1 MDTSFSL
8 NGTIVGLSTSGMIL
22 RTNTGTEISIAAG
35 STSFSI
41 PVSLGLGARYT
52 LSIASQPS
60 SIVCIVH
67 SGWEGVIPAGITGIQ
82 IICHTTTA
90 NRVYGQLNFNSNI
103 NGIGPDLLNSPSNVI
118 ADGKGIYLSDFGNNR
133 ILYYS
138 GLNTSATGVIGQTDL
153 ISNISGVST
162 TEINQPRGLA
172 KDLYGLYVAD
182 SGNYRAL
189 YFEGLY
195 SAASRVYGQ
204 PDFISSGLTAPASDS
219 LGGPYAIARGSAG
232 FYIVDNGNNRVLYYP
247 DGSNVATRVYG
258 QLNFTSNGTGTTAS
272 TLVGPEG
279 VSISS
284 DGVYIADTGNNRV
297 LYYPG
302 TSTTATR
309 VYGQPDFVSSNPNNG
324 FIGAGTLNSPKAVF
338 AFGGDLWIADTFNN
352 RVLLFSGINTIA
364 SKVFGQNGSFTSST
378 NNTTAS
384 TFFQPQGISIDQ
396 NGIYIVDTVNHRVLV
411 F

>member
-1 MDTSFSL
+1 MTSRFLSFLISFLWICISCGKPKISNPCDPNSQSFFNNLLLKVSVGDISPYCKMDTSFSL

-172 KDLYGLYVAD
+172 KDLYELYVAD

-232 FYIVDNGNNRVLYYP
+232 FYIVDN
-247 DGSNVATRVYG
+247 
-258 QLNFTSNGTGTTAS
+258 
-272 TLVGPEG
+272 
-279 VSISS
+279 
-284 DGVYIADTGNNRV
+284 GNNRV

-396 NGIYIVDTVNHRVLV
+396 NGIYIVDTVNNRVLV

>member
-1 MDTSFSL
+1 
-8 NGTIVGLSTSGMIL
+8 MIL

-172 KDLYGLYVAD
+172 KDLYELYVAD

-232 FYIVDNGNNRVLYYP
+232 FYIVDN
-247 DGSNVATRVYG
+247 
-258 QLNFTSNGTGTTAS
+258 
-272 TLVGPEG
+272 
-279 VSISS
+279 
-284 DGVYIADTGNNRV
+284 GNNRV

-396 NGIYIVDTVNHRVLV
+396 NGIYIVDTVNNRVLV